1 MARPIRARTAPRS
14 RNRQRSE
21 QGKPT
26 AGSPPSKSALA
37 IRSPSRRLSGE
48 RLARLRA
55 RDAVVDCRQDAGATF
70 ARTWQQEESKE
81 TGQHLCVLSR
91 PVRIHRLNF
100 AGTVP
105 PAPRTETSRN
115 HGANLIK
122 TWSGPAQLV
131 AQNEKSREC
140 RIRASAIFENSR
152 LPQRDSEGRLR

>member
-1 MARPIRARTAPRS
+1 MIRGRASTMVRPIRARTAPRNRS
-14 RNRQRSE
+14 RQRSE

-26 AGSPPSKSALA
+26 AGSSHSRGALA
-37 IRSPSRRLSGE
+37 IRSSSRRLSGG
-48 RLARLRA
+48 RYFRA
-55 RDAVVDCRQDAGATF
+55 
-70 ARTWQQEESKE
+70 TWQTRRNKKE

-105 PAPRTETSRN
+105 PAPRIETSKN

-122 TWSGPAQLV
+122 VWGRSAQLA

-140 RIRASAIFENSR
+140 RIRATAIFENGR
-152 LPQRDSEGRLR
+152 LPQRDSEGCLR